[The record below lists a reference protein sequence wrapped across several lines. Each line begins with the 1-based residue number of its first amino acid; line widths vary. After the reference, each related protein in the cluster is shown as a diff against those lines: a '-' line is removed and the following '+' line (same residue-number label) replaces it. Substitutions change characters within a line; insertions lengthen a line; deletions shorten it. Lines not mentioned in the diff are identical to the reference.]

1 MKGYIKYFVL
11 FILLI
16 FIGAV
21 SINLYHDYRL
31 DDQFQKGNT
40 TEEQQKQDQ
49 NNKQED
55 EEQSVQINSEV
66 SSEQVTVD
74 QAETNTE
81 SFDSDSSDNVSNSVQ
96 NSSSKNVEAIEQ
108 SENLDYYQVD
118 SNSDTNQDEY
128 ITIEVDSNLFR
139 SREVPSG
146 SNNSVVVQE
155 ESSVF
160 SIQRGTNNSSNSSI
174 SKDDSSI
181 EIDITDKNPATSEKK
196 DVSDNVNQD
205 QSGLPVEVPQV
216 KDGTIEGA
224 TGYSALN
231 SKLYLKKSPD
241 DQSESIIVLKQ
252 GEPFLI
258 ISSASSGNWWKVNYN
273 GKIGY
278 VNTDYCMINLPDYI
292 PSIEYYITNATSSI
306 YQSSGVKMSVTGKK
320 LYTASMV
327 YNPRLGRDEYIVPV
341 IYSFAQKILLAQ
353 QEANKNGYSLKIYDA
368 YRPKSVADQVKDSLL
383 ELYNRNQTVRNGIN
397 YSYDKNG
404 KKYTWGQGWFIAQ
417 NLSAHSLAAAIDV
430 TLITKDTKQELS
442 MPSVIHELS
451 TKAIKYTMP
460 ISGQT
465 TVRSDL
471 YASSMTAGAKELD
484 RIMMGV
490 GLTSLA
496 SEWWHFQD
504 NMAYNRIKV
513 YESKGIDVQPTKI
526 VSE

>member
-96 NSSSKNVEAIEQ
+96 NSSYKNVEAIEQ

-160 SIQRGTNNSSNSSI
+160 SIQR
-174 SKDDSSI
+174 
-181 EIDITDKNPATSEKK
+181 
-196 DVSDNVNQD
+196 Q
-205 QSGLPVEVPQV
+205 
-216 KDGTIEGA
+216 
-224 TGYSALN
+224 TG
-231 SKLYLKKSPD
+231 P
-241 DQSESIIVLKQ
+241 
-252 GEPFLI
+252 
-258 ISSASSGNWWKVNYN
+258 
-273 GKIGY
+273 
-278 VNTDYCMINLPDYI
+278 
-292 PSIEYYITNATSSI
+292 
-306 YQSSGVKMSVTGKK
+306 
-320 LYTASMV
+320 
-327 YNPRLGRDEYIVPV
+327 
-341 IYSFAQKILLAQ
+341 
-353 QEANKNGYSLKIYDA
+353 
-368 YRPKSVADQVKDSLL
+368 
-383 ELYNRNQTVRNGIN
+383 
-397 YSYDKNG
+397 
-404 KKYTWGQGWFIAQ
+404 
-417 NLSAHSLAAAIDV
+417 
-430 TLITKDTKQELS
+430 
-442 MPSVIHELS
+442 
-451 TKAIKYTMP
+451 
-460 ISGQT
+460 
-465 TVRSDL
+465 
-471 YASSMTAGAKELD
+471 
-484 RIMMGV
+484 
-490 GLTSLA
+490 
-496 SEWWHFQD
+496 
-504 NMAYNRIKV
+504 
-513 YESKGIDVQPTKI
+513 
-526 VSE
+526 